1 MCCEGDKFAVVAMGC
16 DGDPDPVT
24 DGEVRVVTGRDA
36 TTDSE
41 DVVGEDGADGWA
53 NTNAAV
59 EACAKLVVETA
70 CCSNVF
76 V

>member
-1 MCCEGDKFAVVAMGC
+1 MGC

-24 DGEVRVVTGRDA
+24 NGEVRVVTGRDA
-36 TTDSE
+36 TTDRE
-41 DVVGEDGADGWA
+41 DMVGQDGADGWG

-59 EACAKLVVETA
+59 EAGAKLVVETA
-70 CCSNVF
+70 CRSKIF

>member
-1 MCCEGDKFAVVAMGC
+1 MRCEGDKFAVVGMGC

-24 DGEVRVVTGRDA
+24 NGEVRVVTGRDA
-36 TTDSE
+36 TTDLE
-41 DVVGEDGADGWA
+41 DVVGEDGADGWG

-59 EACAKLVVETA
+59 EAGAKLVAETA
-70 CCSNVF
+70 CRSKIF